1 MVTIETA
8 LTCYHCG
15 EDCKDEVIR
24 RDDKVFCCE
33 GCKLVFE
40 ILQENNLCSYYQYNA
55 SPGQSP
61 KGRFL
66 EEKYAF
72 LDDDQ
77 VRKNWSTLLMV
88 NTRQSIFTFLRCIAA
103 VVSGCWN
110 T

>member
-77 VRKNWSTLLMV
+77 VRKKLVNQIQLL
-88 NTRQSIFTFLRCIAA
+88 QCI
-103 VVSGCWN
+103 
-110 T
+110 